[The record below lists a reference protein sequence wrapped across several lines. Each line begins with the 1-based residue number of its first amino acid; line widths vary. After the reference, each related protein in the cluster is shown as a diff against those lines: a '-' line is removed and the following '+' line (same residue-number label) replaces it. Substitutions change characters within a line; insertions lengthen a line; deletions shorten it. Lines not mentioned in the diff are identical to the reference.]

1 MCDNGGL
8 NNRQIILG
16 GVVIKKNRELWGII
30 GMDKRNELK
39 QLPTCS
45 I

>member
-16 GVVIKKNRELWGII
+16 GVVTKKNMELWGVK
-30 GMDKRNELK
+30 GTDKRNELK
-39 QLPTCS
+39 QLLTCS
-45 I
+45 M